1 MNKRAITQYYRKHR
15 KAIVTATSGLLYGGG
30 WSLGYLTSFEI
41 ASAAIL
47 VLATTVGGYDIAKTA
62 YHEVTNRTLGIKT
75 LVTLAAIGAIVIGE
89 YWEAAAVVFLFSL
102 GSYLEGRTMRK
113 TRTAL
118 QELLE
123 MTPDTATVRRDGDLQ
138 EVPARQVEEGEIVI
152 VKPGGKIPVD
162 GTVVDG
168 ESAVNQAPV
177 TGESAP
183 VHKADGDEVY
193 AGTVNQEGAL
203 EIRTTGAGS
212 DTTLERIIR
221 RVEEAQEAQS
231 PTESLIDRFAKY
243 YTPAVVV
250 LAIGAFAVTGN
261 AILSLTLLVIGCPG
275 ALVIGPP
282 VSIVSAIGN
291 AARSGVLMKGS
302 EHLERAGKIDLVAF
316 DKTGTLTK
324 GETRVAASQPRNDEG
339 GGAALAV
346 ADVEGFG
353 VTDDEVLS
361 LAATAE
367 KKSEH
372 HLADAIVDAA
382 REGPTAATDG
392 GATVTQVDD
401 TDAGRQSI
409 PDPDD
414 FDVVAGKGVIAH
426 TDSHELVV
434 GNRALLDDR
443 DIDVPSRVTEYV
455 REREERGET
464 VVHVVRRAVGAT
476 NGSETAER
484 ANGERE
490 RPVSGDWD
498 IIGAIA
504 MRDEL
509 REAAPGVVAS
519 LQDAGIETVM
529 LTGDNERTAAAV
541 AKEAGFIG
549 LRERGGEAATQEVG
563 IDEYRAELL
572 PEDKQSVIEAY
583 QADGHVVAM
592 VGDGI
597 NDAPSLATADVG
609 IAMGAAGTDTAI
621 ETADM
626 ALMADDLERI
636 PYAVKLSKATRWN
649 VLENVGL
656 AVLTVTVLLAGVLTS
671 YVTLAAGMLVHE
683 ASVLAV
689 ILNGMRL
696 LRY

>member
-1 MNKRAITQYYRKHR
+1 MATQSLLTRSSAIRSARRYYRRHR
-15 KAIVTATSGLLYGGG
+15 KALVTATTGVLYVGG
-30 WSLGYLTSFEI
+30 WSLGYLSGIDTLG
-41 ASAAIL
+41 AAIL
-47 VLATTVGGYDIAKTA
+47 VLATVVGGFDIARTA
-62 YHEVTNRTLGIKT
+62 YYEIVNRTLGIKT
-75 LVTLAAIGAIVIGE
+75 LVTLAAVGAIVIGE

-123 MTPDTATVRRDGDLQ
+123 MTPDTATVRRDGEQ
-138 EVPARQVEEGEIVI
+138 RAVPAREVRDGEIVV
-152 VKPGGKIPVD
+152 VKPGEKIPVD
-162 GTVVDG
+162 GDVVDG

-183 VHKADGDEVY
+183 VHKTDGDEVY
-193 AGTVNQEGAL
+193 AGTINQAGAL
-203 EIRTTGAGS
+203 EVHTTGSGS

-231 PTESLIDRFAKY
+231 PTERLIDRFAKY
-243 YTPAVVV
+243 YTPGVIA
-250 LAIGAFAVTGN
+250 LAIGAYAVTGN

-282 VSIVSAIGN
+282 VSVVSAIGN
-291 AARSGVLMKGS
+291 AARSGVLMKGG
-302 EHLERAGKIDLVAF
+302 EHLERAGKIDLVAL

-324 GETRVAASQPRNDEG
+324 GAPTVAGVQ
-339 GGAALAV
+339 
-346 ADVEGFG
+346 GFG
-353 VTDDEVLS
+353 SDEEGTAMDETQVLE

-372 HLADAIVDAA
+372 HLAEAILDAA
-382 REGPTAATDG
+382 REQRAAVPDG
-392 GATVTQVDD
+392 GVIGVQDGEGEATPDH
-401 TDAGRQSI
+401 GLQSI
-409 PDPDD
+409 PDPDS
-414 FDVVAGKGVIAH
+414 FEVVAGKGVVARH
-426 TDSHELVV
+426 DGRDVVV
-434 GNRALLDDR
+434 GNRSLLDER
-443 DIDVPSRVTEYV
+443 GVDVPDTVADYV
-455 REREERGET
+455 CDREARGET
-464 VVHVVRRAVGAT
+464 AVHVVLDGRVVGV
-476 NGSETAER
+476 
-484 ANGERE
+484 
-490 RPVSGDWD
+490 VS
-498 IIGAIA
+498 I
-504 MRDEL
+504 RDEL
-509 REAAPGVVAS
+509 RTAAPGVVAS
-519 LQDAGIETVM
+519 LREAGIETVM

-541 AKEAGFIG
+541 ADA
-549 LRERGGEAATQEVG
+549 VG
-563 IDEYRAELL
+563 IDEYRAALL
-572 PEDKQSVIEAY
+572 PADKQSAIEDL
-583 QADGHVVAM
+583 QAEGRVVAM

-636 PYAVKLSKATRWN
+636 PYAVRLSKATRWN

-656 AVLTVTVLLAGVLTS
+656 AVVTVAVLLAGVLTS

>member
-1 MNKRAITQYYRKHR
+1 VNRQKISQYYRKHR
-15 KAIVTATSGLLYGGG
+15 KAIVTVASGLLYGGG
-30 WSLGYLTSFEI
+30 WSLGYLTSFDT
-41 ASAAIL
+41 ASAAVL
-47 VLATTVGGYDIAKTA
+47 VLAAVIGGYDIAKTA

-75 LVTLAAIGAIVIGE
+75 LVTLAALGAIIIGE

-123 MTPDTATVRRDGDLQ
+123 MTPDTATVRRDGKLQ
-138 EVPARQVEEGEIVI
+138 EIPARDVEAGEIVV

-243 YTPAVVV
+243 YTPGVIV
-250 LAIGAFAVTGN
+250 LAIGAFAVTQN

-291 AARSGVLMKGS
+291 AARSGVLMKGG

-324 GETRVAASQPRNDEG
+324 GETT
-339 GGAALAV
+339 V
-346 ADVEGFG
+346 ADVKGFE
-353 VTDDEVLS
+353 VADDEGLA

-382 REGPTAATDG
+382 RERLTAATDG
-392 GATVTQVDD
+392 GQTVA
-401 TDAGRQSI
+401 DAADPEPRSQSI
-409 PDPDD
+409 PAPDD

-426 TDSHELVV
+426 LDGNELVV
-434 GNRALLDDR
+434 GNRKLLDER
-443 DIDVPSRVTEYV
+443 GVDIPDAVAEYV
-455 REREERGET
+455 REREERGDT
-464 VVHVVRRAVGAT
+464 AVHVVRDGTVVGAV
-476 NGSETAER
+476 AL
-484 ANGERE
+484 
-490 RPVSGDWD
+490 
-498 IIGAIA
+498 
-504 MRDEL
+504 RDEL
-509 REAAPGVVAS
+509 REAAPGVVAA

-529 LTGDNERTAAAV
+529 LTGDNERTATAV
-541 AKEAGFIG
+541 ARA
-549 LRERGGEAATQEVG
+549 VG

-572 PEDKQSVIEAY
+572 PEDKQTVIEEY

-626 ALMADDLERI
+626 ALMADDLDRI

-656 AVLTVTVLLAGVLTS
+656 AVLTVTILLAGVLTS

>member
-1 MNKRAITQYYRKHR
+1 MNRQSITLYYRKHR

-30 WSLGYLTSFEI
+30 WSLGHLTSFDI

-47 VLATTVGGYDIAKTA
+47 VLATFVGGYDIAKTA

-75 LVTLAAIGAIVIGE
+75 LVTLAAIGAIIIGE

-113 TRTAL
+113 TRSAL

-123 MTPDTATVRRDGDLQ
+123 MTPDTATVRRDGKHQ
-138 EVPARQVEEGEIVI
+138 EVPARDVEEGETVI
-152 VKPGGKIPVD
+152 VKPGEKIPVD
-162 GTVVDG
+162 GDVVDG

-203 EIRTTGAGS
+203 EIQTTGAGS

-231 PTESLIDRFAKY
+231 PTESLIDRFARY
-243 YTPAVVV
+243 YTPGVIV
-250 LAIGAFAVTGN
+250 LAIGAYAVTQN

-291 AARSGVLMKGS
+291 AARSGVLMKGG

-324 GETRVAASQPRNDEG
+324 GETRAAASPPRNEEG
-339 GGAALAV
+339 GKTALAV
-346 ADVEGFG
+346 ADVKGFD
-353 VTDDEVLS
+353 VAAAEVLS
-361 LAATAE
+361 LAATVE

-382 REGPTAATDG
+382 RERPTAVTDG
-392 GATVTQVDD
+392 GATVAKADD
-401 TDAGRQSI
+401 TTAGRQSV

-414 FDVVAGKGVIAH
+414 FEVVAGKGVVGHA
-426 TDSHELVV
+426 DGHEITV

-443 DIDVPSRVTEYV
+443 DIDVPEFVAEYV
-455 REREERGET
+455 RGREERGET
-464 VVHVVRRAVGAT
+464 AVHVVRDGTV
-476 NGSETAER
+476 
-484 ANGERE
+484 
-490 RPVSGDWD
+490 
-498 IIGAIA
+498 IGVIA
-504 MRDEL
+504 MHDEL
-509 REAAPGVVAS
+509 REAAPGVVEA
-519 LQDAGIETVM
+519 LRNAGIETVM

-541 AKEAGFIG
+541 AE
-549 LRERGGEAATQEVG
+549 EVG

-572 PEDKQSVIEAY
+572 PEDKQTVIENL
-583 QADGHVVAM
+583 QDDGHIVAM

-636 PYAVKLSKATRWN
+636 PYAVTLSKATRWN
-649 VLENVGL
+649 VLENVAL
-656 AVLTVTVLLAGVLTS
+656 AVLTVTVLLAGVLTN

-696 LRY
+696 LRH

>member
-1 MNKRAITQYYRKHR
+1 MNKQSITQYYRNHR

-30 WSLGYLTSFEI
+30 WSLGYLTSFEM

-47 VLATTVGGYDIAKTA
+47 VLATVVGGYDIAKTA

-123 MTPDTATVRRDGDLQ
+123 MTPDTATVRRDGTLQ
-138 EVPARQVEEGEIVI
+138 KVSARDVEEGEVVV

-183 VHKADGDEVY
+183 VHKADSDEVY

-243 YTPAVVV
+243 YTPAVIA
-250 LAIGAFAVTGN
+250 LAIGAYAVTQN

-291 AARSGVLMKGS
+291 AARSGVLMKGG

-324 GETRVAASQPRNDEG
+324 GETTVSG
-339 GGAALAV
+339 I
-346 ADVEGFG
+346 EGFG
-353 VTDDEVLS
+353 VAAADVLS

-372 HLADAIVDAA
+372 HLADAIVDMA
-382 REGPTAATDG
+382 RERQTAATDG
-392 GATVTQVDD
+392 GATVAQADD
-401 TDAGRQSI
+401 TDVGRRSV

-426 TDSHELVV
+426 ADGQEVVV

-443 DIDVPSRVTEYV
+443 DVDVPDRVADYV
-455 REREERGET
+455 REREGRGET
-464 VVHVVRRAVGAT
+464 VVHVVRDG
-476 NGSETAER
+476 
-484 ANGERE
+484 
-490 RPVSGDWD
+490 D

-509 REAAPGVVAS
+509 REAAPGVVAA

-529 LTGDNERTAAAV
+529 LTGDNDRTAAAV
-541 AKEAGFIG
+541 AE
-549 LRERGGEAATQEVG
+549 EVG

-572 PEDKQSVIEAY
+572 PEDKQSVIEGY

-671 YVTLAAGMLVHE
+671 YVTLASGMLVHE
-683 ASVLAV
+683 ASVLLV

>member
-1 MNKRAITQYYRKHR
+1 MERQTIARYYRTNR
-15 KAIVTATSGLLYGGG
+15 KALATAASGLLYAGG
-30 WSLGYLTSFEI
+30 WSIGHVTGLDTVSAVTLI
-41 ASAAIL
+41 LAAAI
-47 VLATTVGGYDIAKTA
+47 GGYDIATTA

-113 TRTAL
+113 TRNAL
-118 QELLE
+118 QELLD
-123 MTPDTATVRRDGDLQ
+123 MTPDTATVRRDGTQ
-138 EVPARQVEEGEIVI
+138 REVPARDVDEDEVVI

-203 EIRTTGAGS
+203 EIRTTGSGS

-221 RVEEAQEAQS
+221 RVEAAQEAQS

-243 YTPAVVV
+243 YTPAVIV
-250 LAIGAFAVTGN
+250 LAIGAYALTQN

-291 AARSGVLMKGS
+291 AARSGVLMKGG

-324 GETRVAASQPRNDEG
+324 GETT
-339 GGAALAV
+339 V

-353 VTDDEVLS
+353 VADDEILS

-382 REGPTAATDG
+382 RERPTARADG
-392 GATVTQVDD
+392 GATVAKAGGL
-401 TDAGRQSI
+401 DAGLQTV

-414 FDVVAGKGVIAH
+414 FDVVAGKGVVAH
-426 TDSHELVV
+426 ADGNEVVV

-443 DIDVPSRVTEYV
+443 GVDIPERVADYV
-455 REREERGET
+455 REREGRGET
-464 VVHVVRRAVGAT
+464 AVHVVRDGSVVG
-476 NGSETAER
+476 
-484 ANGERE
+484 
-490 RPVSGDWD
+490 V
-498 IIGAIA
+498 IA
-504 MRDEL
+504 MHDAL
-509 REAAPGVVAS
+509 RESAPGVVAA
-519 LQDAGIETVM
+519 LQDAGIRTVM

-541 AKEAGFIG
+541 AG
-549 LRERGGEAATQEVG
+549 EVG

-572 PEDKQSVIEAY
+572 PADKQTVIEEY

-592 VGDGI
+592 IGDGI

-636 PYAVKLSKATRWN
+636 PYAVTLSKATRWN
-649 VLENVGL
+649 VIENVGL

-696 LRY
+696 LRH

>member
-1 MNKRAITQYYRKHR
+1 MNKQSITQYYRKHR

-30 WSLGYLTSFEI
+30 WSLGYLTSFNT

-47 VLATTVGGYDIAKTA
+47 ILATIVGGYDIAKTA

-75 LVTLAAIGAIVIGE
+75 LVTLAAIGAIIIGE

-123 MTPDTATVRRDGDLQ
+123 MTPDTATVRRDGELQ
-138 EVPARQVEEGEIVI
+138 EVPAREVEEDEVVV

-162 GTVVDG
+162 GSVVDG

-231 PTESLIDRFAKY
+231 PTESFIDRFAKY
-243 YTPAVVV
+243 YTPAVIV
-250 LAIGAFAVTGN
+250 LAIGAYAVTQN

-291 AARSGVLMKGS
+291 AARSGVLMKGG

-324 GETRVAASQPRNDEG
+324 GETT
-339 GGAALAV
+339 V

-353 VTDDEVLS
+353 VADDEVLS

-382 REGPTAATDG
+382 REDPTAATDG
-392 GATVTQVDD
+392 GTTVAQADD
-401 TDAGRQSI
+401 TDASLQSI

-414 FDVVAGKGVIAH
+414 FDVVAGKGVITH
-426 TDSHELVV
+426 TDGHEVVV

-443 DIDVPSRVTEYV
+443 DIDVPSRVADYV
-455 REREERGET
+455 REREGRGET
-464 VVHVVRRAVGAT
+464 VVHVVRD
-476 NGSETAER
+476 
-484 ANGERE
+484 
-490 RPVSGDWD
+490 GDV
-498 IIGAIA
+498 IGAIA

-509 REAAPGVVAS
+509 REAAPGVVAA
-519 LQDAGIETVM
+519 LQEAGIETVM
-529 LTGDNERTAAAV
+529 LTGDNEWTAAAV
-541 AKEAGFIG
+541 AE
-549 LRERGGEAATQEVG
+549 EVG
-563 IDEYRAELL
+563 IDDYRAELL
-572 PEDKQSVIEAY
+572 PEDKQSVIEGY
-583 QADGHVVAM
+583 QADGHFVAM

-636 PYAVKLSKATRWN
+636 PYAVNLSKATRWN

-683 ASVLAV
+683 ASVLLV

-696 LRY
+696 LRH

>member
-1 MNKRAITQYYRKHR
+1 MNKQSITQYYRNHR

-30 WSLGYLTSFEI
+30 WSLGYLTSFEM

-47 VLATTVGGYDIAKTA
+47 VLATVVGGYDIAKTA

-123 MTPDTATVRRDGDLQ
+123 MTPDTATVRRDGTLQ
-138 EVPARQVEEGEIVI
+138 EVSARDVEEGEVVV

-183 VHKADGDEVY
+183 VHKADSDEVY

-243 YTPAVVV
+243 YTPAVIA
-250 LAIGAFAVTGN
+250 LAIGAYAVTQN

-291 AARSGVLMKGS
+291 AARSGVLMKGG

-324 GETRVAASQPRNDEG
+324 GETTVSG
-339 GGAALAV
+339 I
-346 ADVEGFG
+346 EGFG
-353 VTDDEVLS
+353 VAAADVLS

-372 HLADAIVDAA
+372 HLADAIVDMA
-382 REGPTAATDG
+382 RERQTAATDG
-392 GATVTQVDD
+392 GATVAQADD
-401 TDAGRQSI
+401 TDVGRRSV

-426 TDSHELVV
+426 ADGQEVVV

-443 DIDVPSRVTEYV
+443 DVDVPDRVADYV
-455 REREERGET
+455 REREGRGET
-464 VVHVVRRAVGAT
+464 VVHVVRDG
-476 NGSETAER
+476 
-484 ANGERE
+484 
-490 RPVSGDWD
+490 D

-509 REAAPGVVAS
+509 REAAPGVVAA

-529 LTGDNERTAAAV
+529 LTGDNDRTAAAV
-541 AKEAGFIG
+541 AE
-549 LRERGGEAATQEVG
+549 EVG

-572 PEDKQSVIEAY
+572 PEDKQSVIEGY

-671 YVTLAAGMLVHE
+671 YVTLASGMLVHE
-683 ASVLAV
+683 ASVLLV

>member
-1 MNKRAITQYYRKHR
+1 MDTQSVKQYYRKHR
-15 KAIVTATSGLLYGGG
+15 KAIIVAASGLLYAGG
-30 WSLGYLTSFEI
+30 WSIGYVPGFDT

-47 VLATTVGGYDIAKTA
+47 ILAAIIGGYDIARTA
-62 YHEVTNRTLGIKT
+62 YYEVKSRTLGIKT
-75 LVTLAAIGAIVIGE
+75 LVTLAAVGAIVIGS
-89 YWEAAAVVFLFSL
+89 YWEAAAVVFLFAL

-113 TRTAL
+113 TRNAL
-118 QELLE
+118 EELLE
-123 MTPDTATVRRDGDLQ
+123 MTPDTATVRRDGEQ
-138 EVPARQVEEGEIVI
+138 KEVPAREVDEGEIVI
-152 VKPGGKIPVD
+152 VKPGDKIPVD
-162 GTVVDG
+162 GDVVDG

-193 AGTVNQEGAL
+193 AGTINREGSL
-203 EIRTTGAGS
+203 EVETTGAGS
-212 DTTLERIIR
+212 DTTLQRIIQ

-231 PTESLIDRFAKY
+231 PTESLIDRFARY
-243 YTPAVVV
+243 YTPAVIA
-250 LAIGAFAVTGN
+250 LSIGAYAVTQN

-291 AARSGVLMKGS
+291 AARSGVLMKGG

-324 GETRVAASQPRNDEG
+324 GET
-339 GGAALAV
+339 AV
-346 ADVEGFG
+346 ADVAGF
-353 VTDDEVLS
+353 DSEASDVLG
-361 LAATAE
+361 LAAIAE

-372 HLADAIVDAA
+372 HLADAILGAA
-382 REGPTAATDG
+382 QNRQTPLTDG
-392 GATVTQVDD
+392 GTTATQADD
-401 TDAGRQSI
+401 DSATTDARSL

-414 FDVVAGKGVIAH
+414 FDVLAGKGVVAH
-426 TDSHELVV
+426 HNGREIVV
-434 GNRALLDDR
+434 GNRALLDERGIELPDE
-443 DIDVPSRVTEYV
+443 VAEYV
-455 REREERGET
+455 REREKRGDT
-464 VVHVVRRAVGAT
+464 AVHVVRDGV
-476 NGSETAER
+476 
-484 ANGERE
+484 
-490 RPVSGDWD
+490 VV
-498 IIGAIA
+498 GAIA
-504 MRDEL
+504 LRDEL
-509 REAAPGVVAS
+509 REAAPGVVAQ

-541 AKEAGFIG
+541 AE
-549 LRERGGEAATQEVG
+549 EVG
-563 IDEYRAELL
+563 IDDYRAELL
-572 PEDKQSVIEAY
+572 PEDKQAVIEEYREA
-583 QADGHVVAM
+583 GHVVAM

-649 VLENVGL
+649 IYENVGL
-656 AVLTVTVLLAGVLTS
+656 AVLTVTLLLAGVLTS
-671 YVTLAAGMLVHE
+671 YVTLALGMLVHE
-683 ASVLAV
+683 GSVLAV
-689 ILNGMRL
+689 IGNGMRL

>member
-1 MNKRAITQYYRKHR
+1 MDTQSIKQYYRKHR
-15 KAIVTATSGLLYGGG
+15 KAAIAGTSGLLYGGG
-30 WSLGYLTSFEI
+30 WSLGYFTGFDT
-41 ASAAIL
+41 ASAAVLIL
-47 VLATTVGGYDIAKTA
+47 AAIVGGYDIATTA
-62 YHEVTNRTLGIKT
+62 YHEVKSRTLGIKT
-75 LVTLAAIGAIVIGE
+75 LVTLAALGAIAIGA

-102 GSYLEGRTMRK
+102 GTYLEGRTMRK
-113 TRTAL
+113 TRNAL
-118 QELLE
+118 EELLE
-123 MTPDTATVRRDGDLQ
+123 MTPDTATVRRDGEQ
-138 EVPARQVEEGEIVI
+138 TEVPAREVEEGEIVI
-152 VKPGGKIPVD
+152 VKPGEKIPVD
-162 GTVVDG
+162 GEVVEG

-193 AGTVNQEGAL
+193 AGTINQEGAL
-203 EIRTTGAGS
+203 DVRTTGSGT
-212 DTTLERIIR
+212 DTTLQRIIQ

-243 YTPAVVV
+243 YTPGVVA
-250 LAIGAFAVTGN
+250 LSIGAYALTQN

-291 AARSGVLMKGS
+291 AARSGVLMKGG

-324 GETRVAASQPRNDEG
+324 GET
-339 GGAALAV
+339 AV
-346 ADVEGFG
+346 ADVSGF
-353 VTDDEVLS
+353 DADARSVLE
-361 LAATAE
+361 LAAIAE

-372 HLADAIVDAA
+372 HLGDAILEAA
-382 REGPTAATDG
+382 KDRPAAVTDG
-392 GATVTQVDD
+392 GTAAVPAD
-401 TDAGRQSI
+401 TGTASSKTDSI
-409 PDPDD
+409 PDPED

-426 TDSHELVV
+426 HDGREIVV
-434 GNRALLDDR
+434 GNRALLAER
-443 DIDVPSRVTEYV
+443 GIDIPEEVAEYV
-455 REREERGET
+455 RNREERGET
-464 VVHVVRRAVGAT
+464 AIHVVRDGV
-476 NGSETAER
+476 
-484 ANGERE
+484 
-490 RPVSGDWD
+490 VV
-498 IIGAIA
+498 GAIA
-504 MRDEL
+504 LRDEL
-509 REAAPGVVAS
+509 REASPGVLAQ

-529 LTGDNERTAAAV
+529 LTGDNERTAQAV
-541 AKEAGFIG
+541 AD
-549 LRERGGEAATQEVG
+549 EVG
-563 IDEYRAELL
+563 IDDYRAELL
-572 PEDKQSVIEAY
+572 PEDKQAVIEEESEA
-583 QADGHVVAM
+583 GHVVAM

-649 VLENVGL
+649 IYENVGL
-656 AVLTVTVLLAGVLTS
+656 AVLTVSLLLAGVLTS
-671 YVTLAAGMLVHE
+671 YVTLALGMLVHE

>member
-1 MNKRAITQYYRKHR
+1 MNKQSITQYYRKHR

-30 WSLGYLTSFEI
+30 WGLGYLTSFEM
-41 ASAAIL
+41 ASTAIL
-47 VLATTVGGYDIAKTA
+47 VLATIVGGYDIAKTA
-62 YHEVTNRTLGIKT
+62 YHEVSNRTLGIKT

-123 MTPDTATVRRDGDLQ
+123 MTPDTATVRRDGEVQ
-138 EVPARQVEEGEIVI
+138 EVPAREVEEGEVVI
-152 VKPGGKIPVD
+152 VKPGGKIPID
-162 GTVVDG
+162 GEVVDG

-203 EIRTTGAGS
+203 EIRTTGAGA

-221 RVEEAQEAQS
+221 RVEKAQEAQS

-243 YTPAVVV
+243 YTPAVIV
-250 LAIGAFAVTGN
+250 LAIGAYAVTQN

-291 AARSGVLMKGS
+291 AARSGVLMKGG

-324 GETRVAASQPRNDEG
+324 GETT
-339 GGAALAV
+339 V

-353 VTDDEVLS
+353 VAGDEVLS

-382 REGPTAATDG
+382 RERPTAATDG
-392 GATVTQVDD
+392 GATVAQADD

-426 TDSHELVV
+426 TDAHEVVV

-443 DIDVPSRVTEYV
+443 DIDVPSQVADYV

-464 VVHVVRRAVGAT
+464 VVHVVRDG
-476 NGSETAER
+476 
-484 ANGERE
+484 
-490 RPVSGDWD
+490 D

-504 MRDEL
+504 LRDEL
-509 REAAPGVVAS
+509 REAAPGVVAA

-541 AKEAGFIG
+541 AE
-549 LRERGGEAATQEVG
+549 EVG

-671 YVTLAAGMLVHE
+671 YVTLASGMLVHE
-683 ASVLAV
+683 ASVLLV

>member
-1 MNKRAITQYYRKHR
+1 MNKQSITQYYRKHR

-30 WSLGYLTSFEI
+30 WSLGYLTSFEM

-47 VLATTVGGYDIAKTA
+47 VLATIVGGYDIAKTA

-123 MTPDTATVRRDGDLQ
+123 MTPDTATVRHDGELQ
-138 EVPARQVEEGEIVI
+138 EVPAREVEESEVVV

-162 GTVVDG
+162 GDVIDG

-243 YTPAVVV
+243 YTPAVIV
-250 LAIGAFAVTGN
+250 LAIGAYAVTQN

-291 AARSGVLMKGS
+291 AARSGVLMKGG

-324 GETRVAASQPRNDEG
+324 GET
-339 GGAALAV
+339 AV

-353 VTDDEVLS
+353 VADDEVLA

-382 REGPTAATDG
+382 RERPTAATDG
-392 GATVTQVDD
+392 GATVVQADD
-401 TDAGRQSI
+401 TDASLRSV

-414 FDVVAGKGVIAH
+414 FDVVAGKGVVARAGGR
-426 TDSHELVV
+426 EVVV

-443 DIDVPSRVTEYV
+443 DIDVTSRIADYV

-464 VVHVVRRAVGAT
+464 VVHVVRD
-476 NGSETAER
+476 
-484 ANGERE
+484 
-490 RPVSGDWD
+490 GDVV
-498 IIGAIA
+498 GAIA

-509 REAAPGVVAS
+509 RETAPGVVAT
-519 LQDAGIETVM
+519 LRDAGIETVM

-541 AKEAGFIG
+541 AE
-549 LRERGGEAATQEVG
+549 EVG
-563 IDEYRAELL
+563 IDDYRAELL
-572 PEDKQSVIEAY
+572 PEDKQSVIETL
-583 QADGHVVAM
+583 QGEGHVVAM

-636 PYAVKLSKATRWN
+636 PYAVTLSKATRRN

-671 YVTLAAGMLVHE
+671 YVTLASGMLVHE
-683 ASVLAV
+683 ASVLLV

>member
-1 MNKRAITQYYRKHR
+1 MNKQSITQYYRNHR

-30 WSLGYLTSFEI
+30 WSLGYLTSFEM
-41 ASAAIL
+41 ASTAIL
-47 VLATTVGGYDIAKTA
+47 VLATVVGGYDIAKTA

-123 MTPDTATVRRDGDLQ
+123 MTPDTATVRRDGTLQ
-138 EVPARQVEEGEIVI
+138 EVSARDVEEGEVVV

-183 VHKADGDEVY
+183 VHKADSDEVY

-243 YTPAVVV
+243 YTPAVIA
-250 LAIGAFAVTGN
+250 LAIGAYAVTQN

-291 AARSGVLMKGS
+291 AARSGVLMKGG

-324 GETRVAASQPRNDEG
+324 GETTVSDI
-339 GGAALAV
+339 
-346 ADVEGFG
+346 EGFG
-353 VTDDEVLS
+353 VAAADVLS

-372 HLADAIVDAA
+372 HLADAIVDMA
-382 REGPTAATDG
+382 RERQTAATDG
-392 GATVTQVDD
+392 GATVAQADD
-401 TDAGRQSI
+401 TDVGRRSV

-426 TDSHELVV
+426 ADGQEVVV

-443 DIDVPSRVTEYV
+443 DVDVPDRVADYV
-455 REREERGET
+455 REREGRGET
-464 VVHVVRRAVGAT
+464 VVHVVRDG
-476 NGSETAER
+476 
-484 ANGERE
+484 
-490 RPVSGDWD
+490 D

-509 REAAPGVVAS
+509 REAAPGVVAA

-529 LTGDNERTAAAV
+529 LTGDNDRTAAAV
-541 AKEAGFIG
+541 AE
-549 LRERGGEAATQEVG
+549 EVG

-572 PEDKQSVIEAY
+572 PEDKQSVIEGY

-649 VLENVGL
+649 VLENVGI

-671 YVTLAAGMLVHE
+671 YVTLASGMLVHE
-683 ASVLAV
+683 ASVLLV

>member
-1 MNKRAITQYYRKHR
+1 MNKQSITQYYRKHR

-30 WSLGYLTSFEI
+30 WSLGYLTSFEM

-47 VLATTVGGYDIAKTA
+47 VLATIVGGYDIAKTA

-75 LVTLAAIGAIVIGE
+75 LVTLAAIGAIIIGE

-123 MTPDTATVRRDGDLQ
+123 MTPDTATVRRDGELQ
-138 EVPARQVEEGEIVI
+138 EVPAREVEESEVVV

-243 YTPAVVV
+243 YTPAVIV
-250 LAIGAFAVTGN
+250 LAIGAYAVTQN

-291 AARSGVLMKGS
+291 AARSGVLMKGG

-324 GETRVAASQPRNDEG
+324 GETT
-339 GGAALAV
+339 V

-353 VTDDEVLS
+353 VADDEVLS

-382 REGPTAATDG
+382 REDPTAATDG
-392 GATVTQVDD
+392 GTTVAQADD
-401 TDAGRQSI
+401 TDAGRQSV

-414 FDVVAGKGVIAH
+414 FDVVAGKGVIALA
-426 TDSHELVV
+426 DGQEVVV
-434 GNRALLDDR
+434 GNRALLADR
-443 DIDVPSRVTEYV
+443 DIDVPSRVADYV
-455 REREERGET
+455 REREGRGET
-464 VVHVVRRAVGAT
+464 VVHVVRDG
-476 NGSETAER
+476 
-484 ANGERE
+484 
-490 RPVSGDWD
+490 D

-509 REAAPGVVAS
+509 REAAPGVVAA

-541 AKEAGFIG
+541 AE
-549 LRERGGEAATQEVG
+549 EVG

-572 PEDKQSVIEAY
+572 PEDKQSVIEGY

-671 YVTLAAGMLVHE
+671 YVTLASGMLVHE
-683 ASVLAV
+683 ASVLLV

>member
-1 MNKRAITQYYRKHR
+1 MNKQSITQYYRKHR

-30 WSLGYLTSFEI
+30 WSLGYLTSFEM

-47 VLATTVGGYDIAKTA
+47 VLATIVGGYDIAKTA

-75 LVTLAAIGAIVIGE
+75 LVTLAAIGAIIIGE

-123 MTPDTATVRRDGDLQ
+123 MTPDTATVRRDGELQ
-138 EVPARQVEEGEIVI
+138 EVPAREVEESEVVV

-243 YTPAVVV
+243 YTPAVIV
-250 LAIGAFAVTGN
+250 LAIGAYAVTQN

-291 AARSGVLMKGS
+291 AARSGVLMKGG

-324 GETRVAASQPRNDEG
+324 GETT
-339 GGAALAV
+339 V

-353 VTDDEVLS
+353 VADDEVLS

-382 REGPTAATDG
+382 REDPTAATDG
-392 GATVTQVDD
+392 GTTVAQADD
-401 TDAGRQSI
+401 TDAGRQSV

-426 TDSHELVV
+426 ADGQEVVV
-434 GNRALLDDR
+434 GNRALLADR
-443 DIDVPSRVTEYV
+443 DIDVPSRVADYV
-455 REREERGET
+455 REREGRGET
-464 VVHVVRRAVGAT
+464 VVHVVRDG
-476 NGSETAER
+476 
-484 ANGERE
+484 
-490 RPVSGDWD
+490 D

-509 REAAPGVVAS
+509 REAAPGVVAA

-541 AKEAGFIG
+541 AE
-549 LRERGGEAATQEVG
+549 EVG

-572 PEDKQSVIEAY
+572 PEDKQSVIEGY

-671 YVTLAAGMLVHE
+671 YVTLASGMLVHE
-683 ASVLAV
+683 ASVLLV

>member
-1 MNKRAITQYYRKHR
+1 MDTQSVKQHYRKHR
-15 KAIVTATSGLLYGGG
+15 KAIIVVVSGLLYAGG
-30 WSLGYLTSFEI
+30 WTLGYVSTFDT

-47 VLATTVGGYDIAKTA
+47 ILATIVGGYDIARTA
-62 YHEVTNRTLGIKT
+62 YHEVKSRTLGIKT
-75 LVTLAAIGAIVIGE
+75 LVTLAAVGAIVIGS
-89 YWEAAAVVFLFSL
+89 YWEAAAVVFLFAL

-113 TRTAL
+113 TRNAL
-118 QELLE
+118 EELLE
-123 MTPDTATVRRDGDLQ
+123 MTPDEATVRRDGEQ
-138 EVPARQVEEGEIVI
+138 KEVPAREVEDGEIVI
-152 VKPGGKIPVD
+152 VKPGEKIPVD
-162 GTVVDG
+162 GDVVEG

-193 AGTVNQEGAL
+193 AGTINQEGSL
-203 EIRTTGAGS
+203 EVRTTGSGT
-212 DTTLERIIR
+212 DTTLQRIIQ

-243 YTPAVVV
+243 YTPGVMA
-250 LAIGAFAVTGN
+250 LSIGAFAVTQN

-291 AARSGVLMKGS
+291 AARSGVLMKGG
-302 EHLERAGKIDLVAF
+302 EHLEQAGKIDLVAF

-324 GETRVAASQPRNDEG
+324 GET
-339 GGAALAV
+339 AV
-346 ADVEGFG
+346 ADVAGFDAEAG
-353 VTDDEVLS
+353 DVLE
-361 LAATAE
+361 LAAIAE

-372 HLADAIVDAA
+372 HLGDAILDAA
-382 REGPTAATDG
+382 QDRPAAVTDGGTTTTRAADNSAATD
-392 GATVTQVDD
+392 A
-401 TDAGRQSI
+401 RSL
-409 PDPDD
+409 PDPDE
-414 FDVVAGKGVIAH
+414 FDVVAGKGVVAH
-426 TDSHELVV
+426 TDVSGETGGSSDESDGGREIVV
-434 GNRALLDDR
+434 GNRALLDER
-443 DIDVPSRVTEYV
+443 GIDVPDEVADYV
-455 REREERGET
+455 REREKLGET
-464 VVHVVRRAVGAT
+464 VVHVVRDGV
-476 NGSETAER
+476 
-484 ANGERE
+484 
-490 RPVSGDWD
+490 V
-498 IIGAIA
+498 IGAIA

-509 REAAPGVVAS
+509 REAAGGVVQE

-529 LTGDNERTAAAV
+529 LTGDNERVAAAV
-541 AKEAGFIG
+541 AE
-549 LRERGGEAATQEVG
+549 EVG
-563 IDEYRAELL
+563 IDDYRAELL
-572 PEDKQSVIEAY
+572 PEDKQAVIEEY
-583 QADGHVVAM
+583 REDGHVVAM

-649 VLENVGL
+649 IYENVGL
-656 AVLTVTVLLAGVLTS
+656 AVLTVTLLLAGVLTS
-671 YVTLAAGMLVHE
+671 YVTLALGMLVHE

-689 ILNGMRL
+689 IGNGMRL

>member
-1 MNKRAITQYYRKHR
+1 MNKQSLTQYYRKHR

-30 WSLGYLTSFEI
+30 WSLGYLTSFDV
-41 ASAAIL
+41 AGAAIL
-47 VLATTVGGYDIAKTA
+47 ILATVVGGYDIAKTA

-75 LVTLAAIGAIVIGE
+75 LVTLAAIGAIIIGE

-123 MTPDTATVRRDGDLQ
+123 MTPETATVRRDGELQ
-138 EVPARQVEEGEIVI
+138 EIPASEVEEGEVVI

-168 ESAVNQAPV
+168 GSTVNQAPV

-203 EIRTTGAGS
+203 EVRTTGSGA

-231 PTESLIDRFAKY
+231 PTESLIDRFATY
-243 YTPAVVV
+243 YTPAIIV
-250 LAIGAFAVTGN
+250 LAIGAYAVTQN

-291 AARSGVLMKGS
+291 AARSGVLMKGG

-324 GETRVAASQPRNDEG
+324 GETT
-339 GGAALAV
+339 V
-346 ADVEGFG
+346 ADVQGFG
-353 VTDDEVLS
+353 IDDDEVLS

-382 REGPTAATDG
+382 RERPTAATDG
-392 GATVTQVDD
+392 GTTVAQA
-401 TDAGRQSI
+401 DAANEGRQSV
-409 PDPDD
+409 PDPDG

-426 TDSHELVV
+426 ADGHEVVV

-443 DIDVPSRVTEYV
+443 DIEIHSRIADYV

-464 VVHVVRRAVGAT
+464 VVHVIRDG
-476 NGSETAER
+476 
-484 ANGERE
+484 
-490 RPVSGDWD
+490 D

-509 REAAPGVVAS
+509 REAAPGVVAA
-519 LQDAGIETVM
+519 LRDAGIEPVM

-541 AKEAGFIG
+541 AE
-549 LRERGGEAATQEVG
+549 EVG

-636 PYAVKLSKATRWN
+636 PYAVTLSQATRWN
-649 VLENVGL
+649 ILENVGL

-671 YVTLAAGMLVHE
+671 YVTLATGMLVHE

>member
-1 MNKRAITQYYRKHR
+1 MATQSPHTQSPAIRSARRYYRRHR
-15 KAIVTATSGLLYGGG
+15 KALVTATTGVLYAGGWGVGYLSGLDTL
-30 WSLGYLTSFEI
+30 
-41 ASAAIL
+41 AAAIL
-47 VLATTVGGYDIAKTA
+47 VLATVVGGYDIAKTA
-62 YHEVTNRTLGIKT
+62 SHEVANRTLGIKT

-123 MTPDTATVRRDGDLQ
+123 LTPDTATVRRAGEQ
-138 EVPARQVEEGEIVI
+138 RAVPARDVRDGEVVV
-152 VKPGGKIPVD
+152 VKPGEKIPVD
-162 GTVVDG
+162 GDVVDG
-168 ESAVNQAPV
+168 ESAVDQAPV
-177 TGESAP
+177 TGESAA
-183 VHKADGDEVY
+183 VHKTDGDEVY
-193 AGTVNQEGAL
+193 AGTINQAGAL
-203 EIRTTGAGS
+203 EVQTTGSGS

-231 PTESLIDRFAKY
+231 PTERLIDRFARY
-243 YTPAVVV
+243 YTPAVVA

-282 VSIVSAIGN
+282 VSVVSAIGN
-291 AARSGVLMKGS
+291 AARSGVLMKGG
-302 EHLERAGKIDLVAF
+302 EHLQRAGKIDLVAV

-324 GETRVAASQPRNDEG
+324 GAP
-339 GGAALAV
+339 AV
-346 ADVEGFG
+346 ADVRGFG
-353 VTDDEVLS
+353 SAEEGNAMDETEVIE
-361 LAATAE
+361 LAAIAE

-372 HLADAIVDAA
+372 HLAAAIVDAA
-382 REGPTAATDG
+382 RERRATVPDG
-392 GATVTQVDD
+392 GVSAVQDGDGEKTP
-401 TDAGRQSI
+401 GPGPQSI
-409 PDPDD
+409 PDPDS
-414 FDVVAGKGVIAH
+414 FEVIAGKGVVARH
-426 TDSHELVV
+426 DGRTVLV
-434 GNRALLDDR
+434 GNRSLLDER
-443 DIDVPSRVTEYV
+443 GIDVPDPVADYV
-455 REREERGET
+455 RDREARGET
-464 VVHVVRRAVGAT
+464 AVHVVLDGLIVG
-476 NGSETAER
+476 
-484 ANGERE
+484 
-490 RPVSGDWD
+490 VV
-498 IIGAIA
+498 AI
-504 MRDEL
+504 RDEL
-509 REAAPGVVAS
+509 RTAASGVVAS
-519 LQDAGIETVM
+519 LREAGIETVM

-541 AKEAGFIG
+541 ADA
-549 LRERGGEAATQEVG
+549 VG
-563 IDEYRAELL
+563 IDEYRAALL
-572 PEDKQSVIEAY
+572 PADKQSAIEDF
-583 QADGHVVAM
+583 QAEGRVVAM

-636 PYAVKLSKATRWN
+636 PYAVTLSRATRWN

-656 AVLTVTVLLAGVLTS
+656 AVVTVAVLLAGVLTS

>member
-1 MNKRAITQYYRKHR
+1 MNEQSITQYYRKHR
-15 KAIVTATSGLLYGGG
+15 KAVVTATSGLLYGGG
-30 WSLGYLTSFEI
+30 WSLGYLTGLDA
-41 ASAAIL
+41 ASAVVL
-47 VLATTVGGYDIAKTA
+47 VLAAVAGGYDIARTA
-62 YHEVTNRTLGIKT
+62 YHEVTNRALGIKT
-75 LVTLAAIGAIVIGE
+75 LVTLAAVGAIAIGE

-123 MTPDTATVRRDGDLQ
+123 MTPDTATVRRGGELR
-138 EVPARQVEEGEIVI
+138 EVPAREVEEGEVVV
-152 VKPGGKIPVD
+152 VKPGGKVPVD

-168 ESAVNQAPV
+168 ESAVDQAPV

-193 AGTVNQEGAL
+193 AGTVNQDGAL
-203 EIRTTGAGS
+203 EVRTTGAGS

-231 PTESLIDRFAKY
+231 PTESLIDRFATY
-243 YTPAVVV
+243 YTPAVIA
-250 LAIGAFAVTGN
+250 LAVGAYAVTQN

-291 AARSGVLMKGS
+291 AARSGVLMKGG
-302 EHLERAGKIDLVAF
+302 EHLEQAGKIDLVAF

-324 GETRVAASQPRNDEG
+324 GET
-339 GGAALAV
+339 AV

-353 VTDDEVLS
+353 VDDDEVLS

-372 HLADAIVDAA
+372 HLADAVVDAA
-382 REGPTAATDG
+382 RERPTAATDG
-392 GATVTQVDD
+392 GTTVATADGAT
-401 TDAGRQSI
+401 AGEDGGSI

-414 FDVVAGKGVIAH
+414 FDVVAGKGVVAH
-426 TDSHELVV
+426 ASGHELVV
-434 GNRALLDDR
+434 GNRALLDER
-443 DIDVPSRVTEYV
+443 GIAVPDEVAAYV
-455 REREERGET
+455 RGREERGET
-464 VVHVVRRAVGAT
+464 AVHVARD
-476 NGSETAER
+476 GS
-484 ANGERE
+484 
-490 RPVSGDWD
+490 VV
-498 IIGAIA
+498 GAIA

-509 REAAPGVVAS
+509 REAAPGVVAA
-519 LQDAGIETVM
+519 LRDAGIETVM

-541 AKEAGFIG
+541 AE
-549 LRERGGEAATQEVG
+549 EVG
-563 IDEYRAELL
+563 IDDYRAELL
-572 PEDKQSVIEAY
+572 PEDKQAAIESY
-583 QADGHVVAM
+583 RADGRVVAM

-689 ILNGMRL
+689 VLNGMRL
-696 LRY
+696 LRH

>member
-1 MNKRAITQYYRKHR
+1 MNKQSITQYYRKHR

-30 WSLGYLTSFEI
+30 WSLGYLTSFNT

-47 VLATTVGGYDIAKTA
+47 ILATIMGGYDIAKTA

-75 LVTLAAIGAIVIGE
+75 LVTLAAIGAIIIGE

-123 MTPDTATVRRDGDLQ
+123 MTPDTATVRRDGELQ
-138 EVPARQVEEGEIVI
+138 EVPAREVEEDEVVV

-162 GTVVDG
+162 GSVVDG

-243 YTPAVVV
+243 YTPAVIV
-250 LAIGAFAVTGN
+250 LAIGAYAVTQN

-291 AARSGVLMKGS
+291 AARSGVLMKGG

-324 GETRVAASQPRNDEG
+324 GETT
-339 GGAALAV
+339 V

-353 VTDDEVLS
+353 VADDEVLS

-382 REGPTAATDG
+382 REDPTAATDG
-392 GATVTQVDD
+392 GTTVAQADD
-401 TDAGRQSI
+401 MDASLQSI

-414 FDVVAGKGVIAH
+414 FDVVAGKGVITH
-426 TDSHELVV
+426 TDGHEVVV

-443 DIDVPSRVTEYV
+443 DIDVPSRVADYV
-455 REREERGET
+455 REREGRGET
-464 VVHVVRRAVGAT
+464 VVHVVRD
-476 NGSETAER
+476 
-484 ANGERE
+484 
-490 RPVSGDWD
+490 GDV
-498 IIGAIA
+498 IGAIA

-509 REAAPGVVAS
+509 REAAPGVVAA
-519 LQDAGIETVM
+519 LQEAGIETVM

-541 AKEAGFIG
+541 AE
-549 LRERGGEAATQEVG
+549 EVG
-563 IDEYRAELL
+563 IDDYRAELL
-572 PEDKQSVIEAY
+572 PEDKQSVIEGY

-636 PYAVKLSKATRWN
+636 PYAVNLSKATRWN

-683 ASVLAV
+683 ASVLLV

-696 LRY
+696 LRH

>member
-1 MNKRAITQYYRKHR
+1 MERQTIARYYRTNR
-15 KAIVTATSGLLYGGG
+15 KALATAASGLLYAGG
-30 WSLGYLTSFEI
+30 WSIGHFAGLDTVSAVTLI
-41 ASAAIL
+41 LAAAI
-47 VLATTVGGYDIAKTA
+47 GGYDIATTA

-113 TRTAL
+113 TRNAL

-123 MTPDTATVRRDGDLQ
+123 MTPETATVRRDGTQ
-138 EVPARQVEEGEIVI
+138 REVPARDVDEDEVVI

-203 EIRTTGAGS
+203 EIRTTGSGS

-221 RVEEAQEAQS
+221 RVEAAQEAQS
-231 PTESLIDRFAKY
+231 PTESLIDRFATY
-243 YTPAVVV
+243 YTPAVIV
-250 LAIGAFAVTGN
+250 LAIGAYALTQN
-261 AILSLTLLVIGCPG
+261 AILTLTLLVIGCPG

-291 AARSGVLMKGS
+291 AARSGVLMKGG

-324 GETRVAASQPRNDEG
+324 GETT
-339 GGAALAV
+339 V

-353 VTDDEVLS
+353 VADDEVLS

-382 REGPTAATDG
+382 RERPTARTDG
-392 GATVTQVDD
+392 GATVAKAGGL
-401 TDAGRQSI
+401 DAGLQAV

-414 FDVVAGKGVIAH
+414 FDVVAGKGVVAH
-426 TDSHELVV
+426 ADGHEVVV

-443 DIDVPSRVTEYV
+443 GVDIPERVVDYV
-455 REREERGET
+455 REREGRGET
-464 VVHVVRRAVGAT
+464 AVHVVRDGTVVG
-476 NGSETAER
+476 
-484 ANGERE
+484 
-490 RPVSGDWD
+490 V
-498 IIGAIA
+498 IA

-509 REAAPGVVAS
+509 RESAPGVVAA
-519 LQDAGIETVM
+519 LQDAGIRTVM

-541 AKEAGFIG
+541 AG
-549 LRERGGEAATQEVG
+549 EVG

-572 PEDKQSVIEAY
+572 PEDKQTVIEEY

-636 PYAVKLSKATRWN
+636 PYAVTLSTATRWN
-649 VLENVGL
+649 VIENVGL

-696 LRY
+696 LRH

>member
-1 MNKRAITQYYRKHR
+1 MNGRSITQYYRSHR
-15 KAIVTATSGLLYGGG
+15 TAIVTATSGLLYGGG
-30 WSLGYLTSFEI
+30 WSLGYLTGFET
-41 ASAAIL
+41 ASAAVLI
-47 VLATTVGGYDIAKTA
+47 LATVVGGYDIAETA

-138 EVPARQVEEGEIVI
+138 EVHAREVEEGEVVI

-168 ESAVNQAPV
+168 ESAVDQAPV

-183 VHKADGDEVY
+183 VPKADGDEVY
-193 AGTVNQEGAL
+193 AGTINQEGAL
-203 EIRTTGAGS
+203 EVRTTGAGS

-250 LAIGAFAVTGN
+250 LAIGAYVVTQD

-291 AARSGVLMKGS
+291 AARSGVLMKGG

-324 GETRVAASQPRNDEG
+324 GETT
-339 GGAALAV
+339 V
-346 ADVEGFG
+346 ADVEVFG
-353 VTDDEVLS
+353 VGEDEVLE

-372 HLADAIVDAA
+372 HLADAIIDAA
-382 REGPTAATDG
+382 RERPTAATDG
-392 GATVTQVDD
+392 GATVAQADD
-401 TDAGRQSI
+401 ADVRYRSV

-414 FDVVAGKGVIAH
+414 FDVVAGKGVVAH
-426 TDSHELVV
+426 VGVSGTVGGSSDESDGGHEVVV

-443 DIDVPSRVTEYV
+443 DIDVPSRVADYI

-476 NGSETAER
+476 DGSEAAER

-490 RPVSGDWD
+490 RSVSGDWD

-509 REAAPGVVAS
+509 REAAPGVVAA
-519 LQDAGIETVM
+519 LRDAGIETVM

-541 AKEAGFIG
+541 AE
-549 LRERGGEAATQEVG
+549 EVG

-636 PYAVKLSKATRWN
+636 PYAVKLSKATRRN

>member
-1 MNKRAITQYYRKHR
+1 MNKQSITQYYRNHR

-30 WSLGYLTSFEI
+30 WSLGYLTSFEM

-47 VLATTVGGYDIAKTA
+47 VLATVVGGYDIAKTA

-123 MTPDTATVRRDGDLQ
+123 MTPDTATVRRDGTLQ
-138 EVPARQVEEGEIVI
+138 KVSARDVEEGEVVV

-183 VHKADGDEVY
+183 VHKADSDEVY

-243 YTPAVVV
+243 YTPAVIA
-250 LAIGAFAVTGN
+250 LAIGAYAVTQN

-291 AARSGVLMKGS
+291 AARSGVLMKGG

-324 GETRVAASQPRNDEG
+324 GETTVSG
-339 GGAALAV
+339 I
-346 ADVEGFG
+346 EGFG
-353 VTDDEVLS
+353 VAAADVLS

-372 HLADAIVDAA
+372 HLADAIVDMA
-382 REGPTAATDG
+382 RERQTAATDG
-392 GATVTQVDD
+392 GATVAQADD
-401 TDAGRQSI
+401 TDVGRRSV

-426 TDSHELVV
+426 ADGQEVVV

-443 DIDVPSRVTEYV
+443 DVDVPDRVADYV
-455 REREERGET
+455 REREGRGET
-464 VVHVVRRAVGAT
+464 VVHVVRDG
-476 NGSETAER
+476 
-484 ANGERE
+484 
-490 RPVSGDWD
+490 D

-509 REAAPGVVAS
+509 REAAPGVVAA

-541 AKEAGFIG
+541 AE
-549 LRERGGEAATQEVG
+549 EVG

-572 PEDKQSVIEAY
+572 PEDKQSVIEGY

-656 AVLTVTVLLAGVLTS
+656 AVLTVTVLLTGVLTS
-671 YVTLAAGMLVHE
+671 YVTLASGMLVHE
-683 ASVLAV
+683 ASVLLV